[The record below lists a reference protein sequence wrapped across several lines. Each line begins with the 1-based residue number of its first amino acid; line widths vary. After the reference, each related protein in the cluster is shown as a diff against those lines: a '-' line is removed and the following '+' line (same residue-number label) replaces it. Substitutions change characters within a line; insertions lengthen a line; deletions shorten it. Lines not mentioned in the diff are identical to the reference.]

1 MMFDVQYGAIF
12 YRSLFSHKRFE
23 WLMRTLRFDNREER
37 DTEDRFAP
45 IRDIWDMFISNC
57 RRLYT
62 AGPVVTVDEMLAP
75 FRGRVPFR
83 MYIPSKPA
91 KYGLK
96 IFMVNDAKSQYA
108 LNAIPYLGKNS
119 TQETSRPSDVNQG
132 EFYTMELIQDLLQV
146 GRAVVCDNW
155 FTSLHLAQTLRS
167 HEMHL
172 VGTIRM
178 NKTYLPTN

>member
-1 MMFDVQYGAIF
+1 
-12 YRSLFSHKRFE
+12 
-23 WLMRTLRFDNREER
+23 
-37 DTEDRFAP
+37 
-45 IRDIWDMFISNC
+45 MFISNC

-96 IFMVNDAKSQYA
+96 IFMVNDVSSQYA
-108 LNAIPYLGKNS
+108 LNTIPYLGKNS
-119 TQETSRPSDVNQG
+119 AHDCARPDDVNQG
-132 EFYTMELIQDLLQV
+132 EFYTLQLIEELMTE
-146 GRAVVCDNW
+146 GRTVVCDNW
-155 FTSLHLAQTLRS
+155 FTSLHLAQSLRLRD
-167 HEMHL
+167 MHL

-178 NKTYLPTN
+178 NKPYLPSKEFIKD

>member
-1 MMFDVQYGAIF
+1 MTEKREIPEKIDLPLSETSGICSSQIVVVCT
-12 YRSLFSHKRFE
+12 SLV
-23 WLMRTLRFDNREER
+23 M
-37 DTEDRFAP
+37 
-45 IRDIWDMFISNC
+45 
-57 RRLYT
+57 
-62 AGPVVTVDEMLAP
+62 TVDEMFAP

-119 TQETSRPSDVNQG
+119 AQETSRPSDVNPG
-132 EFYTMELIQDLLQV
+132 EFYTMKLIQDLLQV

-155 FTSLHLAQTLRS
+155 LT
-167 HEMHL
+167 
-172 VGTIRM
+172 
-178 NKTYLPTN
+178 